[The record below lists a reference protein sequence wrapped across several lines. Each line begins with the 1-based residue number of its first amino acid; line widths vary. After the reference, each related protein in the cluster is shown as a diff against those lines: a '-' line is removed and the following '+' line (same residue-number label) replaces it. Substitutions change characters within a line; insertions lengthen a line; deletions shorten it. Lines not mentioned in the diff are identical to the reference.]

1 MASPSAIPRGFTCM
15 EVRALNHDLEHR
27 RGRPR
32 VGIRWGFMSGHRT
45 NSTRIAILTC
55 LLFVGRAS
63 FAQDR
68 DRRGGFERGGFGG
81 GNFDPEQMRRFQEMR
96 ERFANGGG
104 RGFGGDWR
112 GGRDNDD
119 DGDRRGGGDFGR
131 GMWGGGFGG
140 GGWQGGDG
148 QDGNRDRNGESGD
161 SRNSSTAKTERKPR
175 PRYTV
180 DLPDL
185 FDSVDSDQ
193 DGQVGLYE
201 WKKSKRGLADFR
213 KIDRDGDGFLTP
225 TELVRAE
232 SIPSPSTTNVAAARP
247 AASVDGATPVTVPGP
262 AANGASSAVAATAPA
277 VIEVDA
283 SNPLAMEAKKM
294 FSLLDADRDG
304 SVSESEWRK
313 SVKLKPLFEQLGV
326 DLKQPMD
333 STTFVS
339 HYVQIKTPRG

>member
-1 MASPSAIPRGFTCM
+1 
-15 EVRALNHDLEHR
+15 
-27 RGRPR
+27 
-32 VGIRWGFMSGHRT
+32 
-45 NSTRIAILTC
+45 
-55 LLFVGRAS
+55 
-63 FAQDR
+63 
-68 DRRGGFERGGFGG
+68 
-81 GNFDPEQMRRFQEMR
+81 
-96 ERFANGGG
+96 
-104 RGFGGDWR
+104 
-112 GGRDNDD
+112 
-119 DGDRRGGGDFGR
+119 
-131 GMWGGGFGG
+131 MWGGGFGG
-140 GGWQGGDG
+140 GWQGGNG
-148 QDGNRDRNGESGD
+148 QDGDRDRSSDSGD
-161 SRNSSTAKTERKPR
+161 SRSNSTARTERKPR

-213 KIDRDGDGFLTP
+213 KIDRDSDGFLTP
-225 TELVRAE
+225 AELVRAD
-232 SIPSPSTTNVAAARP
+232 SIPSPNASNVAAAKP
-247 AASVDGATPVTVPGP
+247 AAQVEGSTPATTPGP
-262 AANGASSAVAATAPA
+262 AANGPPASVAVAAPV

-294 FSLLDADRDG
+294 FSLLDVDRDG

-339 HYVQIKTPRG
+339 HYVQIKTPKG